1 MFTGLLTFTQMRALF
16 FLLLFLPGFL
26 IYGQGCDPD
35 FNVGNPDVCCFDCTC
50 TTCADIGC
58 CNNPTQPAGE
68 CSLGGANN
76 CGKNP
81 GDPKPCDTFYE
92 NNTAGVQS
100 TTPQPIDPNGCIPID
115 GGLGFL
121 MAGGLGMGV
130 LGIRRRKSGVTLGTE
145 RIL

>member
-1 MFTGLLTFTQMRALF
+1 MRAVF
-16 FLLLFLPGFL
+16 FLLFFLPGFL
-26 IYGQGCDPD
+26 IYGQVCDPS
-35 FNVGNPDVCCFDCTC
+35 FNVGNPDVCCYDCTC
-50 TTCADIGC
+50 TLCADIGC
-58 CNNPTQPAGE
+58 CGSNPTSSPSDCSQGGTGNGGLEISPA
-68 CSLGGANN
+68 L
-76 CGKNP
+76 CG
-81 GDPKPCDTFYE
+81 TFYQ

-100 TTPQPIDPNGCIPID
+100 TTPQPTDPNGCIPID